1 MKPIPRF
8 SLLLSLV
15 AAAAF
20 ALLLGGCAGYQLG
33 AGAKLPFDSI
43 YVAPVINRSLAP
55 QAQAL
60 LTEQTQT
67 RLIQSGRVKVEGKG
81 AAQAQLTIT
90 LVDFK
95 RTLAITQAADT
106 QLARAFDLEL
116 VAEITVKDNR
126 RGVVYIDAQR
136 VRATQQ
142 VFADGSEAL
151 AERNAMPALTGS
163 LALAIA
169 DAVEGVW

>member
-1 MKPIPRF
+1 MKQICR
-8 SLLLSLV
+8 LSFLMMLV
-15 AAAAF
+15 ASAGF
-20 ALLLGGCAGYQLG
+20 ALLLGGCSSYQMG
-33 AGAKLPFDSI
+33 AAAKLPFNSV

-60 LTEQTQT
+60 LTEQTMT
-67 RLIQSGRVKVEGKG
+67 RLIESGRVKVEAKG

-95 RTLAITQAADT
+95 RSLAISESSDT

-116 VAEITVKDNR
+116 VALITLTDSR
-126 RGVVYIDAQR
+126 SGTVYIDKQR
-136 VRATQQ
+136 LRATQQ
-142 VFADGSEAL
+142 VFGYSSEAL
-151 AERNAMPALTGS
+151 AERNAMPELTAK